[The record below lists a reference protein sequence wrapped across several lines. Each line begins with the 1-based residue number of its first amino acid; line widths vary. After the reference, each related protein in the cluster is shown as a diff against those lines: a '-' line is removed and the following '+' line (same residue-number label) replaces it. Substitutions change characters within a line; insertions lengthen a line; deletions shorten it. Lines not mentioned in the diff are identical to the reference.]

1 MSNPFPNSPLKGL
14 IVLVVDDEPDNVGVI
29 VRLLNLMGAQA
40 ESAENGKE
48 GLEKARAHIP
58 NVMFVDLSMPVM
70 TGWQMVYEARQ
81 DPVLQNI
88 PIIALTAHAMSGD
101 RERVLNAGFAG
112 YIAKP
117 IDVPVF
123 IPHVLNMLR
132 GFPQLDNHFSK
143 AVKEAHQP

>member
-1 MSNPFPNSPLKGL
+1 MSNPFSNSPLKGL
-14 IVLVVDDEPDNVGVI
+14 TFLVVDDEPDNVGVV

-40 ESAENGKE
+40 ETAENGKE
-48 GLEKARAHIP
+48 GLEKARTHVP
-58 NVMFVDLSMPVM
+58 NVMFVDLSMSVM
-70 TGWQMVYEARQ
+70 TGWQMLHEAKQ
-81 DPVLQNI
+81 DPALQNI

-132 GFPQLDNHFSK
+132 GFPQLNNHFSK
-143 AVKEAHQP
+143 AVTEAHQP